1 MKSLFQKSGALLLAM
16 LILLATTSFSV
27 NMHYCGSQLVAV
39 SLNKPAKK
47 CCAFKVSNQ
56 NSFFKTPKK
65 SCCSDTEFTK
75 LAEDTLTKTEQSSI
89 ALSNTIALFPTPFY
103 NIALENP
110 YSSYTKGFSTYH
122 PPLIPINRQ
131 ISYQVFLI

>member
-27 NMHYCGSQLVAV
+27 NMHYCGSQLVSV

-47 CCAFKVSNQ
+47 CCAFKISNQ
-56 NSFFKTPKK
+56 KSFFKTPKK
-65 SCCSDTEFTK
+65 SCCSDTEFTN
-75 LAEDTLTKTEQSSI
+75 LAEDTLTKTEQTSI
-89 ALSNTIALFPTPFY
+89 VSTNTIALFTTPFY
-103 NIALENP
+103 NTSIESP
-110 YSSYTKGFSTYH
+110 YSTYTKGFSTYH